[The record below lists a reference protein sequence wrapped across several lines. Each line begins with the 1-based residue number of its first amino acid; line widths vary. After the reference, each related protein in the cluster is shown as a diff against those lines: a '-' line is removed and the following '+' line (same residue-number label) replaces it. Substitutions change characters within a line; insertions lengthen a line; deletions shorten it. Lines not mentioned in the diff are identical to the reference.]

1 MRIKQAVRHPVFW
14 MGLVAYAIM
23 FLVTG
28 NITDDDSAASKEIGF
43 SAYILWAQILA
54 ALSAVWVA
62 PLLYAVAFSWLLTD
76 ALHRR
81 QWPIVLFFMNPFVIV
96 NICDVYNRFLLSLVL
111 ATLLAHA
118 VHNARFTV
126 STAATATLA
135 ALHPI
140 NVAFVA
146 FTLSPFVA
154 FFLPITFSAFQDIVP
169 WEFLSQLFP
178 DKVQLYQQ
186 FGDNISL
193 YSGGNFQI
201 AQEILV
207 EGSTFQKVIAS
218 ALPGVYTANP
228 LWWHTPLA
236 MLIGTWYTAILWT
249 SRNRVAIALLAV
261 PTIAALSFA
270 VGNSAVLARHF
281 LPLFYLALVLFSP
294 RAANGAALFGIA
306 AVWGR
311 SMRARLDVRHR
322 W

>member
-1 MRIKQAVRHPVFW
+1 MQLRQAVRAPVFW
-14 MGLVAYAIM
+14 ICLVAYGIL

-28 NITDDDSAASKEIGF
+28 NLSDDDNAASKEIGF
-43 SAYILWAQILA
+43 SAYILWAKILA
-54 ALSAVWVA
+54 VLSAAWVA
-62 PLLYAVAFSWLLTD
+62 PLVYGVAFSWLMAD

-81 QWPIVLFFMNPFVIV
+81 HWPIVLFFLNPFVIV

-111 ATLLAHA
+111 ATFMAHA
-118 VHNARFTV
+118 VHNARFV
-126 STAATATLA
+126 LSTALTATLA

-146 FTLSPFVA
+146 FALSPFVA
-154 FFLPITFSAFQDIVP
+154 FFVPLTFSAFQDIVP
-169 WEFLSQLFP
+169 WEFMNELFP

-201 AQEILV
+201 SQEVLV
-207 EGSTFQKVIAS
+207 EGSTLQKVAAS
-218 ALPGVYTANP
+218 ALPGVYTATP
-228 LWWHTPLA
+228 LWWHAPLA
-236 MLIGTWYTAILWT
+236 MLIGSWYVAILWT
-249 SRNRVAIALLAV
+249 SRNRLAIAMLAV
-261 PTIAALSFA
+261 PTIATLSSA

-294 RAANGAALFGIA
+294 RAANGAALVGIA

-311 SMRARLDVRHR
+311 IIRARPDARRR